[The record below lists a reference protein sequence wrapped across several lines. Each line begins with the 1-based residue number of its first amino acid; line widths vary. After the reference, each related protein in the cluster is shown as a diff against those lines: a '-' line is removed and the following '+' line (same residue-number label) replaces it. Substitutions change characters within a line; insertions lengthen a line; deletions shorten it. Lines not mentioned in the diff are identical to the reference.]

1 MVQLDLEVQMEQ
13 ISNLLEILKG
23 YILNNSLIIDKAT
36 FFTVIIGQITIYG
49 ILLTFYQFVASYQGG
64 EKAATRYLGINITEY
79 FVKRNISVFNNI
91 VSRKIFGAIFILE
104 ILYKPFIT
112 IYGDVLTVETI
123 SVMNFTW
130 FLFAIFYFVVF
141 VILFFQCTKS
151 ILLIK
156 MSSDAKIN
164 GNLIRDINKNFL
176 RKTIKERMNQKA
188 VVLLNED
195 LKNLRD
201 AINYDDNPDLQARYN
216 QLIYAMFND
225 YTEQKTE
232 EIYKI
237 EKKQK
242 IMKNQV
248 AWIYNANYEIHLLQ
262 EILEGKY
269 FQLDENNIKFIL
281 NFYIDLLKL
290 NLKKA
295 ELEGYKKISCNRYDG
310 LYMKTEEKVFNVNE
324 WGNVILKLYYKL
336 SDEKRQDLVRLLQMD
351 IYRKCEN
358 SLYYYYYN
366 DCICDLL
373 MEEIESVFTGKREQK
388 VFVDIFGQTMKD
400 ERINDFCAQIIRDK
414 IICYNKFDAGE
425 ILYQLSEKNCT
436 YLFVYMV
443 TYYSIYKFRF
453 EWEYINVNVLQ
464 TLWKRHSDMQE
475 DAGDIIKKIKNSNIG
490 HRFEDEMY
498 IKFMEYVNARVEGEL
513 FDRVYA
519 DKMLDVF
526 YIWVIK
532 NCVINPD
539 EFIYSMYPDKYDLGT
554 QIIIINELSKHDEL
568 MECNNIFKWV
578 QTMRYNIFAQ
588 QNSFPEKLNITLR
601 SLLLTNINAVVVA
614 NYTYLSCHIDVIGT
628 YLLIKLHE
636 LSDKTQ
642 RQKRIKEI
650 VKKAFTVSDMNI
662 DEYINMI
669 EKECR
674 ICRCEI
680 NYVQKEKMKEYL
692 MKTF

>member
-164 GNLIRDINKNFL
+164 GNLIWDINKNFL

-351 IYRKCEN
+351 IYKKCEN
-358 SLYYYYYN
+358 SLYYYYN

-513 FDRVYA
+513 FDRVY
-519 DKMLDVF
+519 DRKTIL
-526 YIWVIK
+526 
-532 NCVINPD
+532 
-539 EFIYSMYPDKYDLGT
+539 
-554 QIIIINELSKHDEL
+554 
-568 MECNNIFKWV
+568 IF
-578 QTMRYNIFAQ
+578 
-588 QNSFPEKLNITLR
+588 
-601 SLLLTNINAVVVA
+601 
-614 NYTYLSCHIDVIGT
+614 
-628 YLLIKLHE
+628 
-636 LSDKTQ
+636 
-642 RQKRIKEI
+642 
-650 VKKAFTVSDMNI
+650 
-662 DEYINMI
+662 
-669 EKECR
+669 
-674 ICRCEI
+674 
-680 NYVQKEKMKEYL
+680 
-692 MKTF
+692 